1 MRYRRHFLGGC
12 RQEFAPLRDSRIM
25 HEVTRRK
32 MDEGTRRNPV
42 RFVGTLLPIA
52 VLLIAGVAMFQQE
65 LGSGSASGDRAGPP
79 GSDVVVRVVDGDT
92 VELQSTGKSRLIGVD
107 TPEVY
112 GGQECFGREA
122 SAFAKRVLRPGLR
135 VRVERDVEER
145 DRYGRTLIYLRLPD
159 GRSFNELLVA
169 EGYAV
174 PLTIPPNVRHAERF
188 VTLARR
194 ARKRAAGLWS
204 SRSCDG
210 DPDRPAG

>member
-1 MRYRRHFLGGC
+1 M
-12 RQEFAPLRDSRIM
+12 D
-25 HEVTRRK
+25 EVTRRN
-32 MDEGTRRNPV
+32 MDGRRRRKPV

-52 VLLIAGVAMFQQE
+52 VLLIAGVAIFE
-65 LGSGSASGDRAGPP
+65 NGLGSGSASGDRAAPLG
-79 GSDVVVRVVDGDT
+79 GDVVVRVVDGDT
-92 VELQSTGKSRLIGVD
+92 VELQSAGKSRLIGVD
-107 TPEVY
+107 TPEVF

-122 SAFAKRVLRPGLR
+122 SAFAERVLRPGLR
-135 VRVERDVEER
+135 VRVQRDVEER
-145 DRYGRTLIYLRLPD
+145 DRYGRMLIYLRLPD

-188 VTLARR
+188 RKLART